1 MTKEFDP
8 DVPPSRG
15 ELDHATTEALRAA
28 IASAAVLPAF
38 PHPGEGPAAY
48 DGGALH
54 AALRRAAREAR
65 ARAIPPEQLLVTLK
79 LLWRAAFT
87 EQSERTRTV
96 ASDSQRADQD
106 RRLGELVT
114 LCIAEYFRDE

>member
-8 DVPPSRG
+8 EAPRPRG
-15 ELDHATTEALRAA
+15 ELDHATVEAMRAA
-28 IASAAVLPAF
+28 IASAAVRP
-38 PHPGEGPAAY
+38 PSPPPEEGPAAH

-65 ARAIPPEQLLVTLK
+65 ERAIPPEQLLVTLK

-96 ASDSQRADQD
+96 ASERQRADQD